1 MSSKEKWKQFLSEQ
15 KVFFEETDT
24 GLMITS
30 RPPRNE
36 FVNDGYSCFYVDV
49 VFDKDGTLTTFGIW
63 E

>member
-1 MSSKEKWKQFLSEQ
+1 MSNKEKWKKFLSEQ

-30 RPPRNE
+30 RPTQNK
-36 FVNDGYSCFYVDV
+36 FANDGYSYFYVDV
-49 VFDKDGTLTTFGIW
+49 VFDKDDNLTTFGIW